1 MNATAGGET
10 KTQARK
16 AGLLYVLV
24 ALTAPIGLI
33 YVPGRIIETGN
44 ATATAEHIRALASLL
59 RLGIASE
66 LFHQAVEVFLVLV
79 LYRLMKP
86 VDPPLARQMAV
97 LGFIPIPIV
106 FLNVLNEIAALTVTS
121 GVGYLAVFDK
131 TQLDA
136 LAMLFLRLHSQG
148 LQVAAVFWGLWLIPF
163 GVLIIR
169 SRFIPSIL
177 GISIIVGGIGYVL
190 GSLSSLVIPDR
201 AFWLFDAAGIL
212 QLGELPIIAWLV
224 IWGAR
229 VAAAAPTA
237 SR

>member
-1 MNATAGGET
+1 MNAMAGVET
-10 KTQARK
+10 KNQARK

-44 ATATAEHIRALASLL
+44 AAATAEHIRTLASLV

-66 LFHQAVEVFLVLV
+66 LFHQAVEVFLVLT
-79 LYRLMKP
+79 LYRLLKP
-86 VDPPLARQMAV
+86 VDAPLARQMAV

-121 GVGYLAVFDK
+121 GVGYLAGFDK
-131 TQLDA
+131 TQLDG

-169 SRFIPSIL
+169 SRFIPGIL
-177 GISIIVGGIGYVL
+177 GISIIVGGMGYVL

-201 AFWLFDAAGIL
+201 APWLFDVASIL
-212 QLGELPIIAWLV
+212 QLGELPIIAWLA

-229 VAAAAPTA
+229 AVAPTPA
-237 SR
+237 TTG